1 MNLRYAPEAIED
13 LIRLREFVENSNPT
27 AAQRI
32 ATDLLLG
39 MEKLKVFPEI
49 GLKVDRAFEPHRI
62 RDLYIGN
69 YTVRYLIGDGEIVV
83 LRLWHGKENEKD
95 CRYYLYCI
103 ADKYWI

>member
-1 MNLRYAPEAIED
+1 MNLRFAPEAVED
-13 LIRLREFVENSNPT
+13 LVRLRTFIEEKNPT

-49 GLKVDRAFEPHRI
+49 GLKVERAFEPQRI
-62 RDLYIGN
+62 RDLFVGN

-83 LRLWHGKENEKD
+83 LRIWHGKENEKD
-95 CRYYLYCI
+95 L
-103 ADKYWI
+103 

>member
-1 MNLRYAPEAIED
+1 MNLRYAPEAIGD

-95 CRYYLYCI
+95 L
-103 ADKYWI
+103 